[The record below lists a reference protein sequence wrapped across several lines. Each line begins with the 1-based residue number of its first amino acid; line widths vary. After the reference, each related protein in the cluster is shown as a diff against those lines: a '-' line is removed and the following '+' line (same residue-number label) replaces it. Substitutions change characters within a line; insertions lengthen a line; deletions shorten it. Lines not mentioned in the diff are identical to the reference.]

1 MVNAAQIKAARA
13 LLGWSQDELCER
25 ADIHRRTLTTLESG
39 KVPTYDVTVNRVIA
53 ALQRGGIQ
61 FLEHEGGAY
70 GVLIRPPA
78 GS

>member
-39 KVPTYDVTVNRVIA
+39 KIQSYDSTINRVVIA
-53 ALQRGGIQ
+53 LESAGVQFFEQDGG
-61 FLEHEGGAY
+61 GY
-70 GVLIRPPA
+70 GVLIRPSTEP
-78 GS
+78 

>member
-25 ADIHRRTLTTLESG
+25 ADVHRRTLTTLESG
-39 KVPTYDVTVNRVIA
+39 KTPLYDTTVRRVVIA
-53 ALQRGGIQ
+53 FETAGVQ
-61 FLEHEGGAY
+61 FFEQEGGVY

-78 GS
+78 EP